1 MEEVI
6 RPSSD
11 LRNHYS
17 EISAICKKSHRSV
30 IITVHGKGDTV
41 ILDLQE
47 FRRMQ
52 AELDLL
58 RSLAD
63 SEADISANHVAP
75 MNETFRD
82 IRSGFMNRK
91 DDQHS

>member
-11 LRNHYS
+11 LRHHYA
-17 EISAICKKSHRSV
+17 EISKVCKESRRPV
-30 IITVHGKGDTV
+30 IITVCGKGDTV

-47 FRRMQ
+47 YRRMQ

-91 DDQHS
+91 DNQHS